1 MLQRLNIEPAQTT
14 LIPNK
19 FFRSEWSRVIAEL
32 NFQFDSESQIVLTE
46 THNDI
51 VFLSVVDKKMYD
63 LALSKFPNGEFYS
76 TYRLLFQTF
85 EKLARSDKR
94 NRHQIFIN
102 ITPNSFDLFIFEKCR
117 PFFVNTFTYQ
127 TSNDFLYYLLHVVN
141 RLKIDTGGLPL
152 RVVDSTA
159 NSDNLMAIL
168 ESHFLSVTKLSS
180 KENPLNLRVPIQSGL
195 SLINSALCE

>member
-180 KENPLNLRVPIQSGL
+180 KENPLNLRVPIQPGL